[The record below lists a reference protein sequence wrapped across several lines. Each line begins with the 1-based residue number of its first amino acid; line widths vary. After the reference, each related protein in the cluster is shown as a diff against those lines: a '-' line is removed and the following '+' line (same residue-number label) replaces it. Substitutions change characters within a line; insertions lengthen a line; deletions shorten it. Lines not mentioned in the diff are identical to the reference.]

1 MILYPGIDGQCS
13 KTQFPWHKYQ
23 EVQNTIIFSR
33 REKCILIFQYSSA
46 CLWMNNFYV
55 FSVASKSGTQ
65 STTPTKARCCQ
76 KYNLKRPNFLIVVFM
91 CIVLVGVQ
99 GRGDNSQRVQIVHVD
114 RHRDI
119 EPQSSG
125 SA

>member
-23 EVQNTIIFSR
+23 VVHNTIMFSR
-33 REKCILIFQYSSA
+33 RGKCILIFQYSSA

-65 STTPTKARCCQ
+65 STTPTKASCCQ
-76 KYNLKRPNFLIVVFM
+76 KYNLKRPNFLLMLFM

-114 RHRDI
+114 RHCDI
-119 EPQSSG
+119 HPQSSG

>member
-23 EVQNTIIFSR
+23 VVHNTIMFSR
-33 REKCILIFQYSSA
+33 RGKCILISQKSSA

-65 STTPTKARCCQ
+65 STTPTKASCCQ
-76 KYNLKRPNFLIVVFM
+76 KYNLKRPNFLLMVFM

>member
-1 MILYPGIDGQCS
+1 
-13 KTQFPWHKYQ
+13 
-23 EVQNTIIFSR
+23 
-33 REKCILIFQYSSA
+33 
-46 CLWMNNFYV
+46 MNNFYV

-65 STTPTKARCCQ
+65 STTPTKASCCQ
-76 KYNLKRPNFLIVVFM
+76 KYNLKRPNFLLMVFM

>member
-13 KTQFPWHKYQ
+13 KTLSLWLKYQ
-23 EVQNTIIFSR
+23 ELHNTIIFSR
-33 REKCILIFQYSSA
+33 HGKCILIFQYSSA

-65 STTPTKARCCQ
+65 STTPTKASCCQ
-76 KYNLKRPNFLIVVFM
+76 KYNLKRPNFLLMLFM

>member
-23 EVQNTIIFSR
+23 EVHNTIIISR
-33 REKCILIFQYSSA
+33 RRNCILIFQYSSA

-65 STTPTKARCCQ
+65 STTPTKASCCQ
-76 KYNLKRPNFLIVVFM
+76 KYNLKRPNFLLMVFM